1 MLKKIAH
8 FIASNNLLVKEKK
21 YLIALSGGADSVCL
35 LLVLDKLGYNNIEA
49 VHCNFNLRGD
59 ESSRDEQFC
68 IELCKKRNIKI
79 HLAHFDTNSYA
90 LLHKTSIEMAA
101 RNLRYSFFE
110 NLRHDIGADGVCV
123 AHHQN
128 DCAETLIMNLIRG
141 TGIKGLAG
149 IMPKRDSI
157 IRPLLCVSRDEIED
171 FLTKESQD
179 YVTDSTNLDDFCVR
193 NSIRLNIIPMMEKIN
208 PSVVQNIVRTAMR
221 MNEANKVFN
230 ESIEASSSKVSDLID
245 GSLYIDIRA
254 LKKEPSPEY
263 TLFNILKNYRF
274 NPEQIESIGYNLDFP
289 TGTRFLS
296 DTHQLVFDRE
306 KMIVTKIEN
315 NRISLKIPEHGKY
328 IINDV
333 KSIRIEKV
341 IVNKEFNI
349 SKDNFTATL
358 DSANVKFPLLLRNVE
373 NGDRFFP
380 FGMKGSKLV
389 SKYMTDKRF
398 SLIDK
403 QKQMVIEDASGNIIW
418 LVGERTDER
427 FKITNKTTYAL
438 VISINSKFAI

>member
-35 LLVLDKLGYNNIEA
+35 LLVLDKLGYNIEA

-90 LLHKTSIEMAA
+90 LLHKISIEMAA

-110 NLRHDIGADGVCV
+110 NLRHDVGADGICV

-245 GSLYIDIRA
+245 GSLYIDIRV

-341 IVNKEFNI
+341 IVNKEFYI

-438 VISINSKFAI
+438 VISINGH

>member
-35 LLVLDKLGYNNIEA
+35 LLVLDKLGYNIEA

-59 ESSRDEQFC
+59 ESLRDEQFC
-68 IELCKKRNIKI
+68 IELCEKRNIKI

-110 NLRHDIGADGVCV
+110 NLRHDVGADGICV

-179 YVTDSTNLDDFCVR
+179 HVTDSTNLDDFCVR

-221 MNEANKVFN
+221 MNEANN
-230 ESIEASSSKVSDLID
+230 PSK
-245 GSLYIDIRA
+245 
-254 LKKEPSPEY
+254 
-263 TLFNILKNYRF
+263 
-274 NPEQIESIGYNLDFP
+274 
-289 TGTRFLS
+289 
-296 DTHQLVFDRE
+296 H
-306 KMIVTKIEN
+306 
-315 NRISLKIPEHGKY
+315 
-328 IINDV
+328 
-333 KSIRIEKV
+333 
-341 IVNKEFNI
+341 
-349 SKDNFTATL
+349 
-358 DSANVKFPLLLRNVE
+358 LLRKC
-373 NGDRFFP
+373 P
-380 FGMKGSKLV
+380 
-389 SKYMTDKRF
+389 
-398 SLIDK
+398 I
-403 QKQMVIEDASGNIIW
+403 
-418 LVGERTDER
+418 
-427 FKITNKTTYAL
+427 
-438 VISINSKFAI
+438 

>member
-35 LLVLDKLGYNNIEA
+35 LLVLDKLGYNIEA

-59 ESSRDEQFC
+59 ESLRDEQFC
-68 IELCKKRNIKI
+68 IELCEKRNIKI

-389 SKYMTDKRF
+389 SKYMTDKCF

-438 VISINSKFAI
+438 VISINGH

>member
-230 ESIEASSSKVSDLID
+230 ESIGASSSKVSDLID

-403 QKQMVIEDASGNIIW
+403 QKQMVLEDASGNIIW

-438 VISINSKFAI
+438 VISINGH

>member
-1 MLKKIAH
+1 MIKKIAH
-8 FIASNNLLVKEKK
+8 FIASNNLLVKDKK

-35 LLVLDKLGYNNIEA
+35 LLVLDKLGYNIEA

-59 ESSRDEQFC
+59 EASRDEQFC
-68 IELCKKRNIKI
+68 IELCEKRNIKI

-110 NLRHDIGADGVCV
+110 NLRHDVGADGICV

-179 YVTDSTNLDDFCVR
+179 YVTDSSNLDDFCVR

-306 KMIVTKIEN
+306 RMIVTKIEN

-358 DSANVKFPLLLRNVE
+358 DSANVKFPLLLRNIE
-373 NGDRFFP
+373 KGDRFFP

-427 FKITNKTTYAL
+427 YKITNKTTYAL
-438 VISINSKFAI
+438 VISINGH

>member
-35 LLVLDKLGYNNIEA
+35 LLVLDKLGYNIEA

-68 IELCKKRNIKI
+68 IELCEKRNIKI

-110 NLRHDIGADGVCV
+110 NLRHDVGADGICV

-438 VISINSKFAI
+438 VISINGH

>member
-8 FIASNNLLVKEKK
+8 FISSNNLLVKEKK

-35 LLVLDKLGYNNIEA
+35 LLVLDKLGYNIEA

-68 IELCKKRNIKI
+68 IELCEKRNIKI

-110 NLRHDIGADGVCV
+110 NLRHDIGADGICV

-296 DTHQLVFDRE
+296 DTHQLVFDRK

-427 FKITNKTTYAL
+427 YKITNKTTYAL
-438 VISINSKFAI
+438 VISINGH

>member
-1 MLKKIAH
+1 MIKKIAH

-35 LLVLDKLGYNNIEA
+35 LLVLDKLGYNIEA

-179 YVTDSTNLDDFCVR
+179 YVTDSTNLADFCVR

-373 NGDRFFP
+373 KGDRFFP

-427 FKITNKTTYAL
+427 YKITNNTTYAL
-438 VISINSKFAI
+438 VISINSH

>member
-1 MLKKIAH
+1 MIKKIAH
-8 FIASNNLLVKEKK
+8 FIASNNLLVKDKK

-35 LLVLDKLGYNNIEA
+35 LLVLDKLGYNIEA

-59 ESSRDEQFC
+59 EASRDEQFC
-68 IELCKKRNIKI
+68 IELCEKRNIKI

-110 NLRHDIGADGVCV
+110 NLRHDVGADGICV

-179 YVTDSTNLDDFCVR
+179 YVTDSSNLDDFCVR

-306 KMIVTKIEN
+306 RMIVTKIEN

-373 NGDRFFP
+373 KGDRFFP

-427 FKITNKTTYAL
+427 YKITNKTTYAL
-438 VISINSKFAI
+438 VISINGH

>member
-179 YVTDSTNLDDFCVR
+179 YVTDSTNLADFCVR

-438 VISINSKFAI
+438 VISINGH

>member
-35 LLVLDKLGYNNIEA
+35 LLVLDKLGYNIEA

-59 ESSRDEQFC
+59 ESLRDEQFC
-68 IELCKKRNIKI
+68 IELCEKRNIKI

-110 NLRHDIGADGVCV
+110 NLRHDVGADGICV

-438 VISINSKFAI
+438 VISINGH

>member
-35 LLVLDKLGYNNIEA
+35 LLILDKLGYNIEA

-438 VISINSKFAI
+438 VISINGH

>member
-21 YLIALSGGADSVCL
+21 YLIASSGGADSVCL
-35 LLVLDKLGYNNIEA
+35 LLVLDKLGYNIEA

-59 ESSRDEQFC
+59 ESLRDEQFC
-68 IELCKKRNIKI
+68 IELCEKRNIKI

-110 NLRHDIGADGVCV
+110 NLRHDVGADGICV

-438 VISINSKFAI
+438 VISINGH

>member
-35 LLVLDKLGYNNIEA
+35 LLVLDKLGYNIEA

-59 ESSRDEQFC
+59 ESLRDEQFC
-68 IELCKKRNIKI
+68 IELCEKRNIKI

-373 NGDRFFP
+373 KGDRFFP

-438 VISINSKFAI
+438 VISINGH

>member
-1 MLKKIAH
+1 MIKKIAH
-8 FIASNNLLVKEKK
+8 FIASNNLLVKDKK

-35 LLVLDKLGYNNIEA
+35 LLVLDKLGYNIEA

-68 IELCKKRNIKI
+68 IELCEKRNIKI

-110 NLRHDIGADGVCV
+110 NLRHDVGADGICV

-179 YVTDSTNLDDFCVR
+179 YVTDSSNLDDFCVR

-427 FKITNKTTYAL
+427 YKITNNTTYAL
-438 VISINSKFAI
+438 VISINSH

>member
-1 MLKKIAH
+1 MIKKIAH
-8 FIASNNLLVKEKK
+8 FIASNNLLVKDKK

-35 LLVLDKLGYNNIEA
+35 LLVLDKLGYNIEA

-68 IELCKKRNIKI
+68 IELCEKRNIKI

-358 DSANVKFPLLLRNVE
+358 DSANVKFPLLLRNIE
-373 NGDRFFP
+373 KGDRFFP

-438 VISINSKFAI
+438 VISINGH

>member
-35 LLVLDKLGYNNIEA
+35 LLVLDKLGYNIEA

-438 VISINSKFAI
+438 VISINGH

>member
-8 FIASNNLLVKEKK
+8 FIASNNLLVKEEK

-35 LLVLDKLGYNNIEA
+35 LLVLDKLGYNIEA

-59 ESSRDEQFC
+59 ESLRDEQFC
-68 IELCKKRNIKI
+68 IELCEKRNIKI

-438 VISINSKFAI
+438 VISINGH

>member
-1 MLKKIAH
+1 MIKKIAH

-35 LLVLDKLGYNNIEA
+35 LLVLDKLGYNIEA

-110 NLRHDIGADGVCV
+110 NLRHDVGADGICV

-230 ESIEASSSKVSDLID
+230 ESSSSKVSDLID

-254 LKKEPSPEY
+254 LKKEPSTEY

-341 IVNKEFNI
+341 VVNKEFNI

-438 VISINSKFAI
+438 VISINGH

>member
-1 MLKKIAH
+1 MIKKIAH

-35 LLVLDKLGYNNIEA
+35 LLVLDKLGYNIEA

-68 IELCKKRNIKI
+68 IELCEKRNIKI

-179 YVTDSTNLDDFCVR
+179 YVTDSTNLADFCVR

-263 TLFNILKNYRF
+263 TLFNILKKYRF

-403 QKQMVIEDASGNIIW
+403 QKQMGIEDASGNIIW

-438 VISINSKFAI
+438 VISINGH

>member
-8 FIASNNLLVKEKK
+8 FIASNNLLVKDKK

-35 LLVLDKLGYNNIEA
+35 LLVLDKLGYNIEA

-59 ESSRDEQFC
+59 EASRDEQFC
-68 IELCKKRNIKI
+68 IELCEKRNIKI

-179 YVTDSTNLDDFCVR
+179 YVTDSSNLDDFCVR

-358 DSANVKFPLLLRNVE
+358 DSANVKFPLLLRNIE
-373 NGDRFFP
+373 KGDRFFP

-427 FKITNKTTYAL
+427 YKITNKTTYAL
-438 VISINSKFAI
+438 VISINGH

>member
-1 MLKKIAH
+1 MIKKIAH
-8 FIASNNLLVKEKK
+8 FIASNNLLVKDKK

-35 LLVLDKLGYNNIEA
+35 LLVLDKLGYNIEA

-59 ESSRDEQFC
+59 EASRDEQFC
-68 IELCKKRNIKI
+68 IELCEKRNIKI

-90 LLHKTSIEMAA
+90 LLHKISIEMAA

-110 NLRHDIGADGVCV
+110 NLRHDVGADGICV

-179 YVTDSTNLDDFCVR
+179 YVTDSTNLADFCVR

-438 VISINSKFAI
+438 VISINGH